1 LTVDNVVS
9 ATYCWRV
16 LPFLWPPTKS
26 GISQVAETSFETLF
40 RAQSV
45 DSLAAQSMLKSF
57 FRKLDRM
64 LTAISYAEAGD
75 LDAVKEMLR
84 QDRPSANGY
93 CAVVPGAPVVA
104 GGDRG
109 AKILEFKRVKQ
120 AAAVEPVF

>member
-1 LTVDNVVS
+1 VAADQAGDL
-9 ATYCWRV
+9 
-16 LPFLWPPTKS
+16 
-26 GISQVAETSFETLF
+26 QVAEISFETLF
-40 RAQSV
+40 RARSV
-45 DSLAAQSMLKSF
+45 DSTAAQSMLKSF

-84 QDRPSANGY
+84 QDRPLANGC
-93 CAVVPGAPVVA
+93 CAAVAGAPVVA
-104 GGDRG
+104 GGERG